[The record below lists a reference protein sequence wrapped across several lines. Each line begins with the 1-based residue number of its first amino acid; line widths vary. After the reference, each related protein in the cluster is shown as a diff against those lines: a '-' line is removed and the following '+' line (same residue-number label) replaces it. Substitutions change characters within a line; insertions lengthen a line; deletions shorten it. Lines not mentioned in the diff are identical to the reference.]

1 MVGQEIAIHVDTY
14 LFTTNHMRV
23 SKGCFQMQWEFTTS
37 EDTMEVNQCLNLQGA
52 LLSFGVGDMVG
63 NLDETQADITL

>member
-1 MVGQEIAIHVDTY
+1 MS
-14 LFTTNHMRV
+14 V

-37 EDTMEVNQCLNLQGA
+37 EDTMEVNQCLNLRGA